1 MRTNLPIDQ
10 DYSEIAI
17 QESPVIEYTD
27 EQVLATLADTEG
39 WKKLKDWANAK
50 KEFYQKYYPG
60 GDGINQHTTADQL
73 AIAWKSA
80 VEINSVI
87 DELLGQV
94 ETAKDNVKA
103 RRQ

>member
-39 WKKLKDWANAK
+39 WKKISTYLEERVNFYDTYLPSGKTLNDASEQELIVGWKTAVNVIT
-50 KEFYQKYYPG
+50 EFKNL
-60 GDGINQHTTADQL
+60 I
-73 AIAWKSA
+73 
-80 VEINSVI
+80 
-87 DELLGQV
+87 GQV
-94 ETAKDNVKA
+94 ESAKSNVKA